1 MANPNPSA
9 DIHTILAGHR
19 KKKIERNEEEAV
31 AADNHFDATAAL
43 VEIPDVFFDDI
54 LVKYKLTRIE
64 MMVLMYL
71 YRHVWC
77 RPNLYRMHG
86 ISQILSHSE
95 MAANLRITLDEI
107 YHSLRKVEELGFIE
121 TIRSGQYFVR
131 RYFTEEYDDKFGQ
144 NYDDFDI

>member
-1 MANPNPSA
+1 MANSNV
-9 DIHTILAGHR
+9 DIHSVLAGHR
-19 KKKIERNEEEAV
+19 SKKTEKGDGELVNN
-31 AADNHFDATAAL
+31 DHHYDATASL

-54 LVKYKLTRIE
+54 LVTYKLTRIE

-71 YRHVWC
+71 YRNVWC
-77 RPNLYRMHG
+77 KPNLYRVHG
-86 ISQILSHSE
+86 LSQILSHSE
-95 MAANLRITLDEI
+95 MSGHLKITLDEI
-107 YHSLRKVEELGFIE
+107 YHALRKVEELGFIE

>member
-1 MANPNPSA
+1 MANSNV
-9 DIHTILAGHR
+9 DIHSVLAGHR
-19 KKKIERNEEEAV
+19 SKKGPSDKSQSVTE
-31 AADNHFDATAAL
+31 DNHYDATASL
-43 VEIPDVFFDDI
+43 VEIPDIFFDDI

-77 RPNLYRMHG
+77 RPNLYRIHG

-95 MAANLRITLDEI
+95 MSAQLKISLDEI
-107 YHSLRKVEELGFIE
+107 YHALRKVEELGFVE

-131 RYFTEEYDDKFGQ
+131 RYFTEEYDEKFGQ